1 MDSDLS
7 NPANSESS
15 PDQPTVDDRTFST
28 TRLRSGHG
36 YLRVPPV
43 DDALLFRLPA
53 FSSYHSRVVR
63 VQSVSYL
70 IWSPNST
77 QNPFYP
83 GPYLPELGVPR
94 ASEPTQRRYDG
105 HGGPVDYTRV
115 AQTYRPQRPWLGFI
129 IRESQSSPSDV
140 EYAPAYSVWESP
152 TAAHLFGRIRPG
164 HIDALRQLN
173 SSLDQEIAELR
184 PRVSE
189 RRQSLLAGIPIIPR
203 ASVEFTSLAQI
214 TAYEEAVDQLAAVY
228 QGIREKRAWI
238 AMTSQWLRE
247 TSAPSSQDP
256 ILPADE
262 RYMGVWINGAPE
274 RDVLWFLTRAAVPC
288 FVIHV
293 LPSREP
299 IPADVLGSFV
309 QGTDV
314 EPTLRCMEY
323 EFDRIALERAY
334 HYTQTEMH
342 PVPFSQFRRTNEER
356 RGSSLRW
363 QLNLP
368 EGEILLRRTVQALPT
383 ASRAAPPPNLGSQDA
398 STSALVP
405 LDPLRSPWLRPPPIQ
420 PAKMTKW
427 TTFRQDYK
435 EDDSHSVYMREV
447 GKSSSD
453 RHLQKGE
460 FMFYDRVLQRRL
472 IFSEWPELDRKVG
485 LTTERMFGRPVPD
498 WPFWTGSGGKPLRRL
513 SSAWMYFDQD
523 PPAGREGTTAPTPR
537 AEQLPLLSD
546 GSYARH
552 NGEWA
557 WGTQQAEGSDDDEV
571 SLGESDGD
579 SPPGSPR
586 SSTARRPAPPSGA
599 QSPTRASAPAP
610 SGNNEMSN
618 SRRTMPPTGPSAHA
632 HRAHAPPSA
641 RRVDQRSSPH
651 PLSIASD
658 ANLPLGST
666 VVRLLAALARPL
678 ATRIRLAVP
687 FRRVNGCCALA
698 PRHHT
703 DAVLLLVLGRLVPVV
718 PLRALHRPANV
729 SARLAPGLLIVIVR
743 LLVRAVAL
751 ALALALA
758 HHLALARMHV
768 PALAPVNPAPLAPLL
783 WTVRRAVR
791 SDRRRGLQLLL
802 WLQRLQR
809 LVSPPPSLLSR
820 FDPMDVDGPPSL
832 LSRLQA
838 ANEDVE
844 MPDKSL
850 FDRFDVSL
858 EDRLGDVKPHRFRK
872 HKRTEKRLKK
882 HKEAVEQMEAEFF
895 RWKENQQMQMAILE
909 DALAQ
914 PTPAP
919 VAGPSTFSGSYN
931 ADDHVQDEDLYG
943 ED

>member
-105 HGGPVDYTRV
+105 HGGPVDYTR
-115 AQTYRPQRPWLGFI
+115 
-129 IRESQSSPSDV
+129 SSPSDV

-214 TAYEEAVDQLAAVY
+214 TAYEEAVDQLAAVN

-309 QGTDV
+309 QGTEI

-368 EGEILLRRTVQALPT
+368 EGEILLPRTVRALPT
-383 ASRAAPPPNLGSQDA
+383 APRAAPHPDLGTQDT

-405 LDPLRSPWLRPPPIQ
+405 LDPLRSPWIRPPPIQ
-420 PAKMTKW
+420 PAQKTKW

-435 EDDSHSVYMREV
+435 EDESHSVYMREV
-447 GKSSSD
+447 GKSSPD

-460 FMFYDRVLQRRL
+460 FMFYDRIRQRRL
-472 IFSEWPELDRKVG
+472 IFSEWPELDLKAG
-485 LTTERMFGRPVPD
+485 LTTERIFGRPVPD
-498 WPFWTGSGGKPLRRL
+498 WPFWAGSEGKPLRRL
-513 SSAWMYFDQD
+513 GSAWMYFDQD
-523 PPAGREGTTAPTPR
+523 PPAGREGATATPPS

-546 GSYARH
+546 GSHERH
-552 NGEWA
+552 DGEWA
-557 WGTQQAEGSDDDEV
+557 WGLHQNEDSDDDEV
-571 SLGESDGD
+571 SLGESDAE

-586 SSTARRPAPPSGA
+586 PSATKRPAPLP
-599 QSPTRASAPAP
+599 RAPPPVREFAPAP
-610 SGNNEMSN
+610 RRNDEMSN
-618 SRRTMPPTGPSAHA
+618 PRRTVPPTGPSAPV
-632 HRAHAPPSA
+632 HRAPAPPLA
-641 RRVDQRSSPH
+641 RRVDQRSSPPD
-651 PLSIASD
+651 PLSTASD
-658 ANLPLGST
+658 VNLPHGGI
-666 VVRLLAALARPL
+666 VVRLLAVLAHPLVIRALLVVPFRRVIVCLARAPRRVVVPYLALRRPTGAILPFALDRPAPVVKHRAHHRPANVTAPLALDLLVVITRLLVRATAALVLALVPALARPL
-678 ATRIRLAVP
+678 ALARIR
-687 FRRVNGCCALA
+687 
-698 PRHHT
+698 
-703 DAVLLLVLGRLVPVV
+703 
-718 PLRALHRPANV
+718 
-729 SARLAPGLLIVIVR
+729 
-743 LLVRAVAL
+743 
-751 ALALALA
+751 
-758 HHLALARMHV
+758 V
-768 PALAPVNPAPLAPLL
+768 PALAPVNAAPLAPLPL
-783 WTVRRAVR
+783 PDHRALTSDQPVRDTRENATP
-791 SDRRRGLQLLL
+791 SLMH
-802 WLQRLQR
+802 RLGGR
-809 LVSPPPSLLSR
+809 TSPPPSLLSR
-820 FDPMDVDGPPSL
+820 FEPMDVDPPSL
-832 LSRLQA
+832 LSRLQSQPQ
-838 ANEDVE
+838 DVE
-844 MPDKSL
+844 MPDRTL

-858 EDRLGDVKPHRFRK
+858 EDRVGEVKPHRFRK
-872 HKRTEKRLKK
+872 HKRTEKRYKR
-882 HKEAVEQMEAEFF
+882 HKEAVEKMEAEFF
-895 RWKENQQMQMAILE
+895 LWKEQQQMQLAILE
-909 DALAQ
+909 DALGQ
-914 PTPAP
+914 PASAP
-919 VAGPSTFSGSYN
+919 VAGPSNFSGSYD
-931 ADDHVQDEDLYG
+931 ADDHVRDEDLYG